1 MNMNT
6 RRILKSMDISICHII
21 IGIILFATIDARA
34 DETSMWGFTPSRNL
48 VSDETNLPEK
58 WDPETGLNIKWRA
71 SLGSQTYAGPI
82 LIGGKV
88 FVGTNNQ
95 GLRNPKLTGDRG
107 VIMAFRESDGEFLW
121 QSTHTKLPSGRV
133 NDWPQQGVCSAPYI
147 ERDKLYYVSNR
158 CEVVCIDTEG
168 FLDGEND
175 GPYVEETDASNID
188 GDIIWIYDMMD
199 ELDVFPHNLATCS
212 PVGAGGLLFVIT
224 SNGVDEGHIHIPS
237 PFAPSFIAL
246 NKKTG
251 ELVWEDASPGEDIL
265 HGQWSNP
272 AYGVIAGKPQ
282 VIMPGGDGWIYS
294 LQPETGELIWKFD
307 CNPKDSVWEL
317 GGRGTRNSIIST
329 PVIYADRIY
338 VGVGQ
343 DPEHGEGVGHLWAI
357 DATDEGDVTESN
369 AVWHFGDQ
377 DYNRTMSTVA
387 IHDDLLYTADLSG
400 FVYCLNA
407 HTGEHYWTYDTY
419 AAIWGS
425 PFVADGKV
433 YIGDEDGDV
442 AVLKAGKKMELI
454 FEVNMGSAVYTTPV
468 AKDSVLYI
476 ASRNVLFAIAEK

>member
-1 MNMNT
+1 MMNISIG
-6 RRILKSMDISICHII
+6 RIL
-21 IGIILFATIDARA
+21 IGIVLFTAMSAHA
-34 DETSMWGFTPSRNL
+34 EETSMWGFTPTRNL
-48 VSDETNLPEK
+48 VSDETNLPVK
-58 WDPETGLNIKWRA
+58 WNPETGLNIKWRA

-133 NDWPQQGVCSAPYI
+133 NDWPQQGVCSAPFI
-147 ERDKLYYVSNR
+147 EGEKLYYVSNR

-175 GPYVEETDASNID
+175 GPFTEETDASGID

-212 PVGAGGLLFVIT
+212 PVGAGDLLFVIT

-251 ELVWEDASPGEDIL
+251 ELIWEDASPGENIL

-294 LQPETGELIWKFD
+294 LEPETGKLIWKFD

-329 PVIYADRIY
+329 PVIYADRVY

-357 DATDEGDVTESN
+357 DATGEGDVTESN
-369 AVWHFGDQ
+369 AVWHFGNQ

-387 IHDDLLYTADLSG
+387 IEGDLLYTADLSG

-407 HTGEHYWTYDTY
+407 HTGEHYWTYDTF

-442 AVLKAGKKMELI
+442 AILKAGKQMELI

-468 AKDSVLYI
+468 AKDGVLYI
-476 ASRNVLFAIAEK
+476 ASRNVLFAISEE